1 LDVLLVRLY
10 RHIFSQPHSVFAV
23 INRTRCACF
32 ALQEALLVQ
41 KLFRLV
47 FLGLTLADGEQ
58 LLVPTLVSLVG
69 KCLTAAQQQ
78 RDPLAY
84 LQLLRILFK
93 HCHASRWVY
102 YCWCVVGRCWRR
114 CMPWVGSW
122 VAVKSVCAVLL
133 AALKF
138 MLPYHQLG
146 TRCGRHKGS

>member
-1 LDVLLVRLY
+1 MVRCADALDVLAALLLCILLRFLLN
-10 RHIFSQPHSVFAV
+10 HLLLLF
-23 INRTRCACF
+23 
-32 ALQEALLVQ
+32 LQEALLVQ

-93 HCHASRWVY
+93 HCHASR
-102 YCWCVVGRCWRR
+102 
-114 CMPWVGSW
+114 
-122 VAVKSVCAVLL
+122 
-133 AALKF
+133 
-138 MLPYHQLG
+138 
-146 TRCGRHKGS
+146 

>member
-1 LDVLLVRLY
+1 MVHCADTLDALAALLLC
-10 RHIFSQPHSVFAV
+10 IFLQFLLNHLLLLF
-23 INRTRCACF
+23 
-32 ALQEALLVQ
+32 LQEALLVQ

-93 HCHASRWVY
+93 HCHASRYRTALPLGIPIWWSPCFRVEDLL
-102 YCWCVVGRCWRR
+102 VGRSPS
-114 CMPWVGSW
+114 CMACTTHGERMM
-122 VAVKSVCAVLL
+122 
-133 AALKF
+133 AA
-138 MLPYHQLG
+138 
-146 TRCGRHKGS
+146 RE